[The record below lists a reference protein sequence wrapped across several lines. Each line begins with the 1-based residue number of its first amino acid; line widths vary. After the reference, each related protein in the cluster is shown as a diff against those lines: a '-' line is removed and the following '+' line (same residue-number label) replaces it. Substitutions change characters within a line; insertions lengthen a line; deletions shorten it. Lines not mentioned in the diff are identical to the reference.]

1 MTDFRSRIELFESR
15 FTFSPDMAILM
26 IHKGGTN
33 PMENVINKNM
43 EQKTAQPNKKAFIS
57 FYTKGEEIFNA
68 VSHIVGGALGV
79 AAWIVLMLLAY
90 PNGWHM
96 LAVSAF
102 SLSII
107 ILYTMSALYHFLPNG
122 RAKGVFR
129 IFDHST
135 IFLLIAGT
143 YTPYCL
149 IALQGTAIG
158 FWVLVVEWVCTVAG
172 IAMTAIGLKNIAV
185 KVINMV
191 LYFTMGWLALVFVPK
206 LFGVV
211 SVSCLV
217 LLLLGGVAYTAG
229 IVFFALGRKKRWF
242 HSIWHLFV
250 LAGTI
255 LHFVSVLLM
264 LI

>member
-1 MTDFRSRIELFESR
+1 
-15 FTFSPDMAILM
+15 
-26 IHKGGTN
+26 
-33 PMENVINKNM
+33 
-43 EQKTAQPNKKAFIS
+43 
-57 FYTKGEEIFNA
+57 
-68 VSHIVGGALGV
+68 
-79 AAWIVLMLLAY
+79 MLLAY
-90 PNGWHM
+90 PDGWHM

-107 ILYTMSALYHFLPNG
+107 VLYTMSALYHFLPNG

-149 IALQGTAIG
+149 IALQGTTLG
-158 FWVLVVEWVCTVAG
+158 FWVLVVEWSCTVAG
-172 IAMTAIGLKNIAV
+172 IVMTSIGLKNLAV

-191 LYFTMGWLALVFVPK
+191 LYFTMGWLALIFVPK

-255 LHFVSVLLM
+255 LHFASVLLM
-264 LI
+264 LV